1 MKYQGG
7 RHHQSIS
14 LQKREGADRNGSEIV
29 VENIDQNRN
38 EKMKIGARYKFLKKV
53 RVLHFLLQ
61 GKVYFSIPVVVVM
74 FFKVVCPFGVSILVK
89 NHEGAKNGGP

>member
-1 MKYQGG
+1 MY
-7 RHHQSIS
+7 
-14 LQKREGADRNGSEIV
+14 N
-29 VENIDQNRN
+29 
-38 EKMKIGARYKFLKKV
+38 YKEPDI
-53 RVLHFLLQ
+53 FLLQ